1 MNFVSKDPL
10 TGIVYASS
18 AVVVW
23 DDLKERFDKVGY
35 SRIFQIHREIAT
47 AAQGT
52 QCTEFNSYL
61 FFEIESWLGWV
72 WFPSTYSRMCLLEIS
87 WYHRFHAIPKDSS
100 VFYGLEWNLRT
111 SSCSN
116 SYDDFCPICEQGLL
130 DVSWKRTTKGQLLVL
145 FPLLRWQAWLPWWV
159 IHGFPLQSQR
169 KNGTWYVIFAR
180 KKGRIKLNAI
190 KLWAILLILV

>member
-61 FFEIESWLGWV
+61 FFEIES
-72 WFPSTYSRMCLLEIS
+72 
-87 WYHRFHAIPKDSS
+87 
-100 VFYGLEWNLRT
+100 
-111 SSCSN
+111 
-116 SYDDFCPICEQGLL
+116 
-130 DVSWKRTTKGQLLVL
+130 
-145 FPLLRWQAWLPWWV
+145 
-159 IHGFPLQSQR
+159 
-169 KNGTWYVIFAR
+169 
-180 KKGRIKLNAI
+180 
-190 KLWAILLILV
+190 